1 MLHGSFAN
9 GRYTSTV
16 LFVLSM
22 LVLSAAYWLPDYA
35 VPIAQPALPLFMS
48 RAVSR
53 VVSTF
58 IYLFAAVILSQQT
71 FFDREVKWKGALYF
85 WFVAVLTFVNGN
97 PLVAVASLLFLL
109 SIVMMFHCQHSADPV
124 RLLYT
129 SFLLLGVLAFITPFA
144 LWLIPLYLLF
154 CSMVNIFSARGVAA
168 SLLGVITP
176 FWLVMGTAY
185 VFPGVGAVTESFLAG
200 LPAIFDVELP
210 AFTLL
215 NILLLIFVLVVLL
228 PAAMVF
234 VGSPS
239 PAKPLLRRRLSFVA
253 VACVYL
259 LILSFVVGGAAH
271 YFYICQL
278 PFVAIL
284 ASYLLAR
291 NETRL
296 LNVYFVVLNILVSA
310 IATYALWWNN

>member
-35 VPIAQPALPLFMS
+35 APIAQPALPLFMS

-85 WFVAVLTFVNGN
+85 WFVAVMTFVNGN

-185 VFPGVGAVTESFLAG
+185 VFPRVNGILDSFVGNMSAGFEVCFPSFS
-200 LPAIFDVELP
+200 
-210 AFTLL
+210 LL
-215 NILLLIFVLVVLL
+215 CLLLILFVLAVLL
-228 PAAMVF
+228 PALFTF
-234 VGSPS
+234 VGGTSPS
-239 PAKPLLRRRLSFVA
+239 KPFLRRRFSFVL
-253 VACVYL
+253 VANVYL
-259 LILSFVVGGAAH
+259 LLLYCIFGGGAGFL
-271 YFYICQL
+271 YVCQL
-278 PFVAIL
+278 PFVAIE
-284 ASYLLAR
+284 ASFLFAR
-291 NETRL
+291 KETKL
-296 LNVYFVVLNILVSA
+296 SNVYFVLLNTIMLA
-310 IATYALWWNN
+310 IASLPLWLSH